1 MSLADGYNDFADSGA
16 AYREGL
22 FQRELMVFWVQS
34 LFEQLESF
42 ANQFNGRIA
51 QTCICVDVEKPEF
64 HKVSC
69 RDVSIFNPN
78 GIEKLYYEGH
88 IVNGRIALF
97 LRGVD
102 NEIDA
107 FLLPVSSLLRLSLN
121 PDEGSNFVAFIRLY
135 LDVAV
140 PDRVALQISSLDG
153 ERIEELETSS
163 IPLLAR
169 YLFSA
174 FIQESMNSDEQ
185 CAYRPAEPV
194 RN

>member
-1 MSLADGYNDFADSGA
+1 MI
-16 AYREGL
+16 
-22 FQRELMVFWVQS
+22 FWVKA

-42 ANQFNGRIA
+42 ACQFNCRIG
-51 QTCICVDVEKPEF
+51 QPCLCVEVEKPAF

-69 RDVSIFNPN
+69 QEISIFNPN
-78 GIEKLYYEGH
+78 GVEKLYYEGH
-88 IVNGRIALF
+88 IVNGRTALL

-107 FLLPVSSLLRLSLN
+107 FLLPASSLLRLSFN
-121 PDEGSNFVAFIRLY
+121 PDEEAGFLAFIKIY

-140 PDRVALQISSLDG
+140 PDRVTLQISSRDG
-153 ERIEELETSS
+153 ERIEHIETSS

-174 FIQESMNSDEQ
+174 FIEESMNCDEQ
-185 CAYRPAEPV
+185 CAYQIAELV
-194 RN
+194 RK